1 MIKKYIKDYLANVRL
16 YFKHTRLSFDH
27 ILFVKICQFSYFSSV
42 VALGCVRRSHD
53 LELKLCFFGIILSP
67 YRALRICGERVF
79 LVYGKEGERVPRL
92 SAWHPLDPLIAIRYA
107 AYQISTRSSG
117 AMYIESPSWT
127 PNAV

>member
-1 MIKKYIKDYLANVRL
+1 MYDFISNTQGFLL
-16 YFKHTRLSFDH
+16 TT

-53 LELKLCFFGIILSP
+53 LELKLCFFGMILSP

-92 SAWHPLDPLIAIRYA
+92 SAWHPLAPLITIGGRLTKSRHAPLE
-107 AYQISTRSSG
+107 QCT
-117 AMYIESPSWT
+117 
-127 PNAV
+127 

>member
-1 MIKKYIKDYLANVRL
+1 MIEKYIKDYLANVRL

-67 YRALRICGERVF
+67 YRALRNMRGARVF
-79 LVYGKEGERVPRL
+79 GQWQRDREGATLVGVTPSLDLTLQDVRL
-92 SAWHPLDPLIAIRYA
+92 
-107 AYQISTRSSG
+107 TRSLHAPQG
-117 AMYIESPSWT
+117 QCT
-127 PNAV
+127 